1 MPIVIVLLA
10 LALVATACGGSS
22 GKDSTSSS
30 TTFVPKVNP
39 ATNDPGAPE
48 NVAFYY
54 LPIRDAAQ
62 MQKLGPVRLVVAG
75 PQNADVETDA
85 GRAQSAAAAAAIHST
100 GAKAYIY
107 QQTYWTP
114 LRRAY
119 QGFRIGSHEDWAY
132 CLDGSTP
139 LEVPGKNDEQWVFID
154 LNERAVQDY
163 LTQRFQKLKEQG
175 WDGIFFDRGGIAM
188 AGYAQ
193 TPQIWNQPSTC
204 TQDPV
209 KPGAAFADTWVD
221 ASGLVKQTGLDL
233 IVNYGLSPFDP
244 RNPMRPDPH
253 DKSCETQNP
262 DCPILDDAW
271 QHPTWVSDES
281 IAHPKDKNWDIDY
294 QANLQNEQ
302 NAKHGGQVLGLLTL
316 GTLGGDKS
324 RDNVFYEWARVK
336 LFDIP
341 LGVAVWDRE
350 KACPGVASHEQCD
363 TLLTYPELT
372 SVQTGEPIE
381 ARPDSKQCEA
391 GQPPRCVWS
400 RRYEQG
406 AMIANVQDR
415 AISHYTLALDTLG
428 CRYVR
433 DVWSNQPLAGNKCV
447 TKVTL
452 DLPPWSGRPLAY
464 SAQPIAP

>member
-1 MPIVIVLLA
+1 MLVLLA
-10 LALVATACGGSS
+10 LVLVATACGGSS
-22 GKDSTSSS
+22 GKDSSSPS

-39 ATNDPGAPE
+39 ATADPGAPE

-75 PQNADVETDA
+75 PQNADVDGADA
-85 GRAQSAAAAAAIHST
+85 TARGAAAVDAIHSI
-100 GAKAYIY
+100 GAKAYVY
-107 QQTYWTP
+107 QQTYWAP
-114 LRRAY
+114 LRRQY
-119 QGFRIGSHEDWAY
+119 QGFRIGSNEDWAY
-132 CLDGSTP
+132 CLDGDTP
-139 LEVPGKNDEQWVFID
+139 LEVPGKGNEQWVFID
-154 LNERAVQDY
+154 LNERKVQDY
-163 LTQRFQKLKEQG
+163 LTERFQKLKLQG

-193 TPQIWNQPSTC
+193 NPQIWNKPSTC

-244 RNPMRPDPH
+244 RNPMRPDP
-253 DKSCETQNP
+253 KSPKCQTQSP
-262 DCPILDDAW
+262 DCPILEDAW
-271 QHPTWVSDES
+271 KNPTWVSDES
-281 IAHPKDKNWDIDY
+281 IAHPKDTNWDIDY

-302 NAKHGGQVLGLLTL
+302 NAKHGGQVLGLITV

-324 RDNVFYEWARVK
+324 RDNVFFEWARVK

-372 SVQTGEPIE
+372 GVQIGRPIE

-391 GQPPRCVWS
+391 GKPPRCVWS
-400 RRYEQG
+400 RRYEKG

-415 AISHYTLALDTLG
+415 AISQYQVTLGTKG

-433 DVWSNQPLAGNKCV
+433 DVWSNQPLAGNRCV
-447 TKVTL
+447 TKVKL

-464 SAQPIAP
+464 SDQPIAP